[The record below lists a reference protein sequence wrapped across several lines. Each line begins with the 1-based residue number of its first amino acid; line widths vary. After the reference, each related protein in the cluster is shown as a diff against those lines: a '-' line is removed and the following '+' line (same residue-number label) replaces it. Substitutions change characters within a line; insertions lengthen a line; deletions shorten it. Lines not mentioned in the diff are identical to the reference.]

1 MAVARL
7 RLMDKDEENLIHD
20 LSLKVLKDIGVLV
33 RSQSVL
39 KMLKEAG
46 AEIDDKK
53 MVAKISGDMVKEALS
68 KAPKEILCAAR
79 DPEYDMKL
87 PVQTWPYTATTGLA
101 VYMKDLETGKTR
113 GTTSKDLA
121 DFAKLADAMP
131 QIDYFWPCV
140 TAGEV
145 PQEVHT
151 IHELWV
157 SLRNQTKHIEGDSV
171 NAIDARKQ
179 IELASMVVGGEKELR
194 KRPIFSVVSCPIAPL
209 SFEKGSVEGQIEFA
223 KAGIPISSL
232 SMSLSGGS
240 APVTLAGTMV
250 NANSENLASI
260 VITQTACPGAPHI
273 YGSNSTP
280 IDMNTGNIDYE
291 SVEQPFI
298 CAGLGQMAHR
308 YRLPCQIS
316 DWGVDGEDLGM
327 MKTFSEL
334 TSSTLTSLCGSDLSQ
349 GMGSWGTAK
358 GAALEQVVIDAYAW
372 ENYKQFM
379 NKYTISEQTAAVDVI
394 RQVGH
399 GGTYLTNPHTMKNFR
414 KELHFR
420 NKKTVPWEAT
430 MSNKMVP
437 EAREIV
443 KKLLKEHQVKE
454 IDKGIVKKGDELVRK
469 YEKSMTA

>member
-7 RLMDKDEENLIHD
+7 RLMDKSEENLIHD
-20 LSLKVLKDIGVLV
+20 LSLKVLREIGVLV
-33 RSQSVL
+33 RSQSAL

-46 AEIDDKK
+46 AETDDKR
-53 MVAKISGDMVKEALS
+53 MVAKIPDSMVKDALS

-79 DPEYDMKL
+79 DPKHDMRL
-87 PVQTWPYTATTGLA
+87 PVQTWPFVATTGLA
-101 VYMKDLETGKTR
+101 VYMKDLDSGKTR
-113 GTTSKDLA
+113 ETTRKDLA
-121 DFAKLADAMP
+121 DFAKLADALP
-131 QIDYFWPCV
+131 QVDYFWPCV
-140 TAGEV
+140 TAGDV
-145 PQEVHT
+145 PQQVHT

-157 SLRNQTKHIEGDSV
+157 SLQNQTKHIEGDSMSSV
-171 NAIDARKQ
+171 DARKQ
-179 IELASMVVGGEKELR
+179 IELASMVVGGEEQLR

-240 APVTLAGTMV
+240 APVTLAGTLV

-260 VITQTACPGAPHI
+260 VITQTAHAGAPHI

-280 IDMNTGNIDYE
+280 IDMSTGNIDYE

-298 CAGLGQMAHR
+298 CAGLGQMANR
-308 YRLPCQIS
+308 YGLPCQVA
-316 DWGVDGEDLGM
+316 DWGVDGDELGV

-334 TSSTLTSLCGSDLSQ
+334 TSSTLTALCGSDLSQ
-349 GMGSWGTAK
+349 GMGSWGSAK

-372 ENYKQFM
+372 ENYRQFM

-399 GGTYLTNPHTMKNFR
+399 GGTYLTSPHTMKNFR

-420 NKKTVPWEAT
+420 NKKTIPWEAT
-430 MSNKMVP
+430 MSQKMVP
-437 EAREIV
+437 EARVIA
-443 KKLLKEHQVKE
+443 KKFLKEHIVKG
-454 IDKGIVKKGDELVRK
+454 IDTDIVKKGDELVKK
-469 YEKSMTA
+469 YEKSMIA